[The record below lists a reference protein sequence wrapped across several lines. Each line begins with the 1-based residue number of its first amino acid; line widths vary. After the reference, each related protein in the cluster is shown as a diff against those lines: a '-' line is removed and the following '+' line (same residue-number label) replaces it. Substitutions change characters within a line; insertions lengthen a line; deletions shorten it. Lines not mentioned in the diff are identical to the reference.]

1 LNECSVSFDLGGNMA
16 RKSGSDGKKTAQ
28 VLRAAATKL
37 FAQYGYAAVSMRQI
51 ATEVGVQAGALYLYT
66 PDKQTLLFQIM
77 DQHMDDLL
85 NAWLKESKLPVRGP
99 LERLEQ
105 FVRFHIQYH
114 LERVDAVFIAYMEL
128 RNLSSENFTAIEQKR
143 RVYEDLLENIL
154 LEGSQNGEFYLCD
167 TKLSSYAII
176 AMLTG
181 VTTWYRGDGRLSVDK
196 IEEIYLCMV
205 RGLVSQGGSKA
216 KTES

>member
-1 LNECSVSFDLGGNMA
+1 MA

-28 VLRAAATKL
+28 VLRMVAQRL

-51 ATEVGVQAGALYLYT
+51 AAEVGVQAGALYLYT

-85 NAWLKESKLPVRGP
+85 AAWRLESATPAASP
-99 LERLEQ
+99 MERIEQ
-105 FVRFHIQYH
+105 FVRFHIRFH
-114 LERVDAVFIAYMEL
+114 LDRVDAVFIAYMEL
-128 RNLSSENFTAIEQKR
+128 RNLAQDNFDKIESKR
-143 RVYEDLLENIL
+143 RQYEDLLQQT
-154 LEGSQNGEFYLCD
+154 LEEGRNSGGFNLCD
-167 TKLSSYAII
+167 SKLSAYAII

-205 RGLVSQGGSKA
+205 RGLVSQGGEI
-216 KTES
+216 KTQS

>member
-1 LNECSVSFDLGGNMA
+1 MA

-28 VLRAAATKL
+28 VLRMVAQRL

-51 ATEVGVQAGALYLYT
+51 AAEVGVQAGALYLYT

-85 NAWLKESKLPVRGP
+85 AAWRLESATPAASP
-99 LERLEQ
+99 MERIEQ
-105 FVRFHIQYH
+105 FVRFHIRFH
-114 LERVDAVFIAYMEL
+114 LDRVDAVFIAYMEL
-128 RNLSSENFTAIEQKR
+128 RNLAQDNFEKIESKR
-143 RVYEDLLENIL
+143 RQYEDLLQQT
-154 LEGSQNGEFYLCD
+154 LEEGRRSGGFNLCD
-167 TKLSSYAII
+167 SKLSAYAII

-205 RGLVSQGGSKA
+205 RGLVSQGGEI
-216 KTES
+216 KTQS

>member
-1 LNECSVSFDLGGNMA
+1 MA
-16 RKSGSDGKKTAQ
+16 RKSGSDGKKTAR

-51 ATEVGVQAGALYLYT
+51 AAEVGVQAGALYLYT

-77 DQHMDDLL
+77 DRHMDDLL
-85 NAWLKESKLPVRGP
+85 EAWGQESATAPIGSMARI
-99 LERLEQ
+99 EQ
-105 FVRFHIQYH
+105 FVRFHIRFH
-114 LERVDAVFIAYMEL
+114 LDRVDAVFIAYMEL
-128 RNLSSENFTAIEQKR
+128 RNLSPENFALIEAKR
-143 RVYEDLLENIL
+143 RQYEDLLEDIL
-154 LEGSQNGEFYLCD
+154 RAGGEDATFFLCD
-167 TKLSSYAII
+167 TKLSAYAII

-205 RGLVSQGGSKA
+205 RGLVSQGGPKA
-216 KTES
+216 QGQKA